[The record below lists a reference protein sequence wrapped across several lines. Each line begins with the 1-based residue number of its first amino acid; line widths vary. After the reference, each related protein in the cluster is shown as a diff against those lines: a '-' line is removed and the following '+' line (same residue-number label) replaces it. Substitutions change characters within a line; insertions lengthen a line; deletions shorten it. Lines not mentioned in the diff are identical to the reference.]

1 MVNERE
7 IAAMQEQLQKNG
19 YEGNYERSQPTHPEI
34 SAIWIPEFVH
44 IFKLKGRAAGKRAY
58 LWPNEESY
66 GPNEESYALVV
77 EDDSIHSWQDAI
89 GPWIGKKIPKE

>member
-34 SAIWIPEFVH
+34 SAIWISEFVH
-44 IFKLKGRAAGKRAY
+44 IAVPAKGWYRWTSGGDAGMAGT
-58 LWPNEESY
+58 S
-66 GPNEESYALVV
+66 SALR
-77 EDDSIHSWQDAI
+77 IW
-89 GPWIGKKIPKE
+89 